1 MITYLSVIIQRAI
14 VFIAFTFSFYSG
26 AQVTYKHY
34 TTKDG
39 LPHDFTFLMYQDELG
54 FLWIGTDDGLA
65 KFNGKEF
72 KVFNMSSGLKSN
84 YVIDIAKY
92 KKDTLAIAT
101 WKGGL
106 HFLTK
111 DSVLIPNIKGDL
123 YTPIDNV
130 YAMDNNIIATSR
142 GHVYFKYEKENGLN
156 FSKKH
161 FVINIK
167 KDNSASLKKTPNS
180 VYNYSES
187 KLINNNLYF
196 FQGNFNGKLKG
207 IYKYHSKKHLL
218 NLVFPFFK
226 DKHIDCFGSYNDSLF
241 YASVKNNFYVFNHKK
256 VIKKTTCN
264 FSNIFGYAKSTFF
277 EIFVVNDIT
286 SDSHI
291 IYIHDLKSKKW
302 TNFTQ
307 QIKTSFLVCD
317 LLIDK
322 DKNIWVTTNA
332 NGLFK
337 LSYKNNF
344 IKENIFKAKNILDI
358 ALGKDSTLFFLK
370 HKSIL
375 AYHPNS
381 RKTASIHNIYH
392 ESKFKQRYFNNFNI
406 PTDTINNIKSK
417 LLNYN
422 FYPSPFYI
430 KNLKKDT
437 IKFNYNILHNSGIE
451 INVEKILHQKNKT
464 NNSLFIINDLA
475 VINNE
480 IWTATS
486 NGLHVFSKKT
496 LEYQKTITNQYI
508 TNETYIKK
516 ILYSKN
522 IAWIILKSGLLKINL
537 NTNTPKLYNENNGLA
552 SSKINAIFIDHRN
565 DLWLATQ
572 TGFSMFKNNNFY
584 NFQKS
589 KAFPSSFT
597 SSIIE
602 DHNNQIWIA
611 GNKGII
617 QIDNSSEFKPLPPP
631 SLSINFEKNVFSITH
646 TDYSE
651 LPINTQYKFNSN
663 NEWTNLNAKE
673 INIQN
678 YTPANYQLQFRIKNA
693 KSNWNYS
700 KIYSFKI
707 QKKWYKKTWLII
719 LLSIVGVISISFF
732 SLQQIRKV
740 KRRNLKLKSA
750 ITKLTTVENELKT
763 VRDNMA
769 RDFHDELGN
778 KIAGISLL
786 SDLII
791 NDDGIKHSPAKKLAS
806 QIHKDSKD
814 LFFGVKDFVWSID
827 SSSDHLKELIF
838 YLTDFGEELFQ
849 KKEII
854 FLTQNKCVTNIKLP
868 SYWNRQ
874 LLLLFKEA
882 MTNSFKH
889 SKANK
894 VILFFTTENNKL
906 IIKLQDNGIGFNVE
920 NVKRKN
926 GLLNMKKRAAQI
938 NGELTFN
945 NSKGTIIEFIGT
957 LT

>member
-14 VFIAFTFSFYSG
+14 VFIVFTFSFYSA

-65 KFNGKEF
+65 KFNGKDF
-72 KVFNMSSGLKSN
+72 KVFDISDGFKSN
-84 YVIDIAKY
+84 YVIDIKKY

-123 YTPIDNV
+123 YTRIGNV

-142 GHVYFKYEKENGLN
+142 GHVYFKYEKENGLS

-161 FVINIK
+161 FAISIK
-167 KDNSASLKKTPNS
+167 KDNSASFKKTPNS
-180 VYNYSES
+180 VFNYSDS

-196 FQGNFNGKLKG
+196 FQGNYNGKLKG
-207 IYKYHSKKHLL
+207 IHKYHPKKHLL

-226 DKHIDCFGSYNDSLF
+226 DKRIDCFGSYNDSLF

-277 EIFVVNDIT
+277 EIFVVNNIT

-344 IKENIFKAKNILDI
+344 IKENLFKAKNILDV
-358 ALGKDSTLFFLK
+358 ALGKDGTLFFLK

-406 PTDTINNIKSK
+406 PTDTINNIKNK
-417 LLNYN
+417 LLNYS
-422 FYPSPFYI
+422 FYPSSFYI

-437 IKFNYNILHNSGIE
+437 IKFNYNTLHNSGVE
-451 INVEKILHQKNKT
+451 INVEKLLHQKNKA

-496 LEYQKTITNQYI
+496 LECKKTITNQYI
-508 TNETYIKK
+508 TNDTFIKK

-522 IAWIILKSGLLKINL
+522 EVWILINSGLLNIDLKT
-537 NTNTPKLYNENNGLA
+537 NTNTLYNEKDGLG
-552 SSKINAIFIDHRN
+552 SSKINSIFLDHRN
-565 DLWLATQ
+565 DLWIATQ
-572 TGFSMFKNNNFY
+572 NGFSIFKHNNFY
-584 NFQKS
+584 NFKKS
-589 KAFPSSFT
+589 ENFPSSFT
-597 SSIIE
+597 STIIE
-602 DHNNQIWIA
+602 DYNNQIWIA
-611 GNKGII
+611 GNKGVV
-617 QIDNSSEFKPLPPP
+617 QIDNTTEFKPITPPN
-631 SLSINFEKNVFSITH
+631 LSINFKNNIFSIAY

-651 LPINTQYKFNSN
+651 HLITKQYKFSST
-663 NEWTNLNAKE
+663 NEWVNLDAKK
-673 INIQN
+673 INFQK
-678 YTPANYQLQFRIKNA
+678 YAPANYQIQFRIKNTR
-693 KSNWNYS
+693 SNWNYS
-700 KIYSFKI
+700 KVYNFKI
-707 QKKWYKKTWLII
+707 PKKWYEKNWIII
-719 LLSIVGVISISFF
+719 LLSIVGIISISFF

-740 KRRNLKLKSA
+740 KKRNLKLKST

-786 SDLII
+786 SDLIV
-791 NDDGIKHSPAKKLAS
+791 NDKNIKHSSVNKLAS
-806 QIHKDSKD
+806 QIHKDSND
-814 LFFGVKDFVWSID
+814 LYFGIKDFVWSID
-827 SSSDHLKELIF
+827 SNSDHLNELIF

-849 KKEII
+849 KKEITFI
-854 FLTQNKCVTNIKLP
+854 AENKCGNNIKLP
-868 SYWNRQ
+868 NYWNRQ
-874 LLLLFKEA
+874 LVLLFKEA

-889 SKANK
+889 ANPNK
-894 VILFFTTENNKL
+894 VTLYFSLEKHQL
-906 IIKLQDNGIGFNVE
+906 IIKLKDDGVGFDIKNI
-920 NVKRKN
+920 KRKN
-926 GLLNMKKRAAQI
+926 GLLNMEKRANHI
-938 NGELTFN
+938 NGKITFFN
-945 NSKGTIIEFIGT
+945 NQGTVVQFIGT